1 MPSSTGS
8 TEKLHDAIEG
18 ARRLIRTYPGAM
30 PLGLDGALF
39 NNDGFLW
46 TVRTSDDG
54 VVAVATIAGVP
65 LLEQAERVFDWLKGQ
80 GIAVALL
87 RLPPTVAPDSPA

>member
-46 TVRTSDDG
+46 TVRISDDG

-65 LLEQAERVFDWLKGQ
+65 LPNQAEHLFSWLSGQ
-80 GIAVALL
+80 GVAVALL
-87 RLPPTVAPDSPA
+87 RLPPPVTPGCPA